1 MAAAGNPVIYVDR
14 SEVRA
19 GRLEELRTAIAEL
32 ADFVA
37 ANEPQIVSYA
47 AFIDPD
53 GRHMTVTHIHRDAAS
68 LDTHLAVAGPRFAR
82 FAELVRLL
90 RVDLYGAPSESAI
103 AGLRQKA
110 ELLGGAT
117 VEVHPLE
124 AGFIR

>member
-1 MAAAGNPVIYVDR
+1 MARAGDPLIYVDR
-14 SEVRA
+14 SEVRESK
-19 GRLEELRTAIAEL
+19 LDELRVAIAEL
-32 ADFVA
+32 ADFVS
-37 ANEPQIVSYA
+37 ANEPQLLSYA
-47 AFIDPD
+47 AFVDPD
-53 GRHMTVTHIHRDAAS
+53 GRHMTVTHIHRDPDS

-90 RVDLYGAPSESAI
+90 RVDLYGAPSESAL

-110 ELLGGAT
+110 AMLGGAT